1 MLGKSEKHTGASASP
16 GRTAP
21 VLVDAEA
28 VTIDWAEDDAH
39 VSVRATRLEPFVL
52 TSSSSSSSESFE
64 LVAVAEIRRV
74 HHGISDVFAH
84 CYKLHSYRNRQSSG
98 TGTVRCLPRSVHLVR
113 HDLAPGDRTSSLDPG
128 AGQRDGMWSFN
139 VIARSQPVRP

>member
-1 MLGKSEKHTGASASP
+1 MLGKSEKHTEASASP

-39 VSVRATRLEPFVL
+39 VSVRATRLEPIKL
-52 TSSSSSSSESFE
+52 DSLSSESSE

-84 CYKLHSYRNRQSSG
+84 CYKLHSHRNCQSSG

-128 AGQRDGMWSFN
+128 TSQRDGMWSSN
-139 VIARSQPVRP
+139 MDARSQPVRP

>member
-1 MLGKSEKHTGASASP
+1 MVGKPEKHLDPSASP
-16 GRTAP
+16 GHTAP

-39 VSVRATRLEPFVL
+39 VSFEAARPELLKLIKFIKL
-52 TSSSSSSSESFE
+52 INLSSESSE
-64 LVAVAEIRRV
+64 LVAVAEIHRV

-84 CYKLHSYRNRQSSG
+84 CHQLHSHRNRQSSG

-113 HDLAPGDRTSSLDPG
+113 HDLAAGDCTGSLDPG
-128 AGQRDGMWSFN
+128 SSQRDGM
-139 VIARSQPVRP
+139 